1 MAGYIE
7 SDEREKPTTKDT
19 LPSKTLLQ
27 IWWRN
32 QKFSRQA
39 KVKRIQYHQRS
50 FTTKAK
56 GTSSG
61 RKHKRRERLTENK
74 PKRIKKM
81 VIGSYIS
88 ITTLNLNG
96 LNAST
101 KRHRLAGQMQTCT
114 YMHFHL
120 PQHPAWLSK
129 LYVIILHW
137 ASLVAQMVK
146 NPPAILEIWVQS
158 LGWEDSPRGG
168 HGNPLQYSYL
178 DRGAWQDPWGHKE
191 LDTTE
196 WLSTAHVPI
205 MACNCNYLFFWSGYW
220 LWKLINIF
228 YYCDYVTSTQYHCIM
243 IGQQENYRI
252 LYHQNYH
259 LIEKPLIAF

>member
-101 KRHRLAGQMQTCT
+101 KRHRLAGQMQTYIHAFPLTTAPCLT
-114 YMHFHL
+114 FQIVCNYFT
-120 PQHPAWLSK
+120 
-129 LYVIILHW
+129 
-137 ASLVAQMVK
+137 
-146 NPPAILEIWVQS
+146 
-158 LGWEDSPRGG
+158 LGFSGGSDGKESACNTGDLGSIPGLGRFPR
-168 HGNPLQYSYL
+168 
-178 DRGAWQDPWGHKE
+178 RRAWQPTPVFLEFPGGSE
-191 LDTTE
+191 
-196 WLSTAHVPI
+196 
-205 MACNCNYLFFWSGYW
+205 G
-220 LWKLINIF
+220 
-228 YYCDYVTSTQYHCIM
+228 
-243 IGQQENYRI
+243 
-252 LYHQNYH
+252 
-259 LIEKPLIAF
+259 